1 MAAETPSIV
10 TGLLLVRHDV
20 PDGVHRDDDV
30 RDHPAHDWR
39 AGVAQ
44 QMGHQ
49 QPLELLGR
57 RRQRRQSLSHLEGG
71 NALLLPPRE

>member
-1 MAAETPSIV
+1 MAAETPSI
-10 TGLLLVRHDV
+10 LLPGFSLVRHDV
-20 PDGVHRDDDV
+20 PRGVH